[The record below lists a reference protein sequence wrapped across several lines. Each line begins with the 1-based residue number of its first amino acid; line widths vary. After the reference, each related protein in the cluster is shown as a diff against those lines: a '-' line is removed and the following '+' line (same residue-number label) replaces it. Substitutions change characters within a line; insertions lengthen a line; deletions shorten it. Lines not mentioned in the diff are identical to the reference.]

1 MVKFYSFQKNPG
13 FLLFLGIVSSY
24 STASCSFGT
33 NQFHWPVGG
42 RGRLQQHTYLSSQP
56 SNPSLPRSQKLALVL
71 RGGAGPTIPEENA
84 RIDTDTDDSTVQEG
98 VTTPQEVVTSETAA
112 LEQVPATATTAAAT
126 AAGGSNHKMGPNAS
140 PPGLLRKLF
149 PSFPWHTLP
158 NILTYARCLAIPGLM
173 VQFYTSQH
181 VCKNLH
187 SALIFSIA
195 SLTDYLDGYL
205 ARRWDI
211 CSPFG
216 AFLDPVADKLMVSTA
231 LILLSGKYGTVV
243 AIPSAIILAREIAVS
258 ALREWMASRGQRDSV
273 KVGFQG
279 KCKTALTMMALT
291 IVLAVPD
298 ANGTNVAFT
307 SLSSL
312 WKTVPSFGGGW
323 EFTMAL
329 GMIMLYLSALVTVTS
344 GSVYF
349 RAAAPV
355 LMGKKS

>member
-1 MVKFYSFQKNPG
+1 MVKVHLLDKNQTL
-13 FLLFLGIVSSY
+13 LLFLGIVSSY
-24 STASCSFGT
+24 STASCFGT
-33 NQFHWPVGG
+33 THSHWPG
-42 RGRLQQHTYLSSQP
+42 RGALHQYFLWSQSP
-56 SNPSLPRSQKLALVL
+56 NHLLPPSQKLTLAL
-71 RGGAGPTIPEENA
+71 RGGDEFTNPEEGSQ
-84 RIDTDTDDSTVQEG
+84 IDTESEELTNEQQEKDKEFSTIASPDDPSPVTFNTQQVTETVLGE
-98 VTTPQEVVTSETAA
+98 
-112 LEQVPATATTAAAT
+112 VPADK
-126 AAGGSNHKMGPNAS
+126 KMGPKAS
-140 PPGLLRKLF
+140 PPGLLRRRF

-158 NILTYARCLAIPGLM
+158 NVLTYARCVAIPGLM

-181 VCKNLH
+181 ASKNIH
-187 SALIFSIA
+187 SALIFSVA

-231 LILLSGKYGTVV
+231 LVLLSGKYGTIV

-298 ANGTNVAFT
+298 GWSVS
-307 SLSSL
+307 SLSSF
-312 WKTVPSFGGGW
+312 WKRSLGGW
-323 EFTMAL
+323 EFVMTF
-329 GMIMLYLSALVTVTS
+329 GMMMLYLSALVTVTS

-355 LMGKKS
+355 LMGKKNP